1 MAKRSA
7 LVVFAAL
14 SAAGLGSCD
23 KGITPADTV
32 ARTTQ
37 SSEGCVTEPAAKLR
51 AVFHYLHRLNESE
64 IRSGNLAADRTRID
78 DVRKFAVQMVDE
90 HASADQKLVDLA
102 RRERID
108 LASFPPTD
116 PIHAAAL
123 RFVGDEDL
131 ADVAPPAFD
140 AAYIASQAEIHTVA
154 LKVIDEGQRLAAG
167 DLKALLDDAH
177 DMSSQHRD
185 HATLL
190 MQDFHFGPRG
200 IGGGPAHD
208 TDTSGDS
215 VRAKSDVSRRHR
227 GMNEPTSSSR
237 TSDDPLAMDGGTWPP
252 ATSPPDRMA
261 EPR

>member
-1 MAKRSA
+1 MTKRTA
-7 LVVFAAL
+7 FVVLAAL
-14 SAAGLGSCD
+14 STAGLGSCD

-32 ARTTQ
+32 ARTP
-37 SSEGCVTEPAAKLR
+37 EGCVTEPAAKLR

-78 DVRKFAVQMVDE
+78 EVRRFAVQMVDE

-108 LASFPPTD
+108 LGSFPPTD

-140 AAYIASQAEIHTVA
+140 TAYIASQAEIHSVA

-177 DMSSQHRD
+177 EMSSQHRD

-200 IGGGPAHD
+200 IGGGPVRD
-208 TDTSGDS
+208 SEMSGDS
-215 VRAKSDVSRRHR
+215 VRAKSDIARRHR
-227 GMNEPTSSSR
+227 GMNESASTSR
-237 TSDDPLAMDGGTWPP
+237 HLDDPLAMDGGTWPP
-252 ATSPPDRMA
+252 VTSPPDRMA